1 MATYDD
7 FWGRAGPGLLDFGI
21 GMYNKRAAQ
30 KEAERRLAASRGPVY
45 DQSTDAASKL
55 LGEFGM
61 LDADALAGDRFAAQE
76 ALLAGPQAKDEAD
89 LMRMLRAKG
98 MLGVSNFNPGVEGIT
113 PDGTAMNPHMAA
125 FYAARNADRSK
136 RALGSLDEGQKFADG
151 MVNRAG
157 ALQRVGGN
165 AQQTG
170 FQADNRIPSKSSA
183 NAEIL
188 KGVGGMLMKDPKIIS
203 DIFSFGKG
211 LFSGIGG
218 GWEDNWFG
226 SDAGGNFW

>member
-7 FWGRAGPGLLDFGI
+7 FWGRAGPGLLDFGM
-21 GMYNKRAAQ
+21 GAYNKRAAQ
-30 KEAERRLAASRGPVY
+30 KEAQRRLAASRGPVY

-76 ALLAGPQAKDEAD
+76 GLLAGPQAKDEAD
-89 LMRMLRAKG
+89 LMRMLHAKG

-136 RALGSLDEGQKFADG
+136 RALGSLDEGQKFASG
-151 MVNRAG
+151 MVDRAG

-165 AQQTG
+165 AQETG
-170 FQADNRIPSKSSA
+170 FRADDRIPSKSAA
-183 NAEIL
+183 NAGMLKGAIDIFRQNPGIL
-188 KGVGGMLMKDPKIIS
+188 KDIWGGVS
-203 DIFSFGKG
+203 G
-211 LFSGIGG
+211 LFGG
-218 GWEDNWFG
+218 GGYGFG
-226 SDAGGNFW
+226 GFANPDEFSIW

>member
-1 MATYDD
+1 MATFDE
-7 FWGRAGPGLLDFGI
+7 FWGRAGPGLLDFGM
-21 GMYNKRAAQ
+21 GAYNKRAAQ

-45 DQSTDAASKL
+45 NQSTDMASKL
-55 LGEFGM
+55 LGEVGM

-89 LMRMLRAKG
+89 LMRMLYSKG

-113 PDGTAMNPHMAA
+113 PNGTAMNPHMAA
-125 FYAARNADRSK
+125 FYAARNADRAK
-136 RALGSLDEGQKFADG
+136 RATGALDEGQKFATG
-151 MVNRAG
+151 MVDRAG
-157 ALQRVGGN
+157 ALQRIGGN
-165 AQQTG
+165 AQDTG
-170 FQADNRIPSKSSA
+170 FRGDDRIPSKSAA

-188 KGVGGMLMKDPKIIS
+188 KGIGGMLLKDPKIIS

-218 GWEDNWFG
+218 GWEDSWFG
-226 SDAGGNFW
+226 SDPVGNFW